1 MAVGLVGYARKSR
14 LKMVVRIIGGSLN
27 PGPWHEIQSWVQL
40 HDIRSGGELN
50 LVASDVRQEAYALA
64 SFVSG

>member
-1 MAVGLVGYARKSR
+1 
-14 LKMVVRIIGGSLN
+14 MVVRIIGGALI
-27 PGPWHEIQSWVQL
+27 PGPWHDIQSRVQL

-50 LVASDVRQEAYALA
+50 LVASDVRQELYALA